1 MELLNKVFVYYARL
15 SEAEGEAVYP
25 KERDE
30 EIRAAKN
37 PLQRREKYSAWR
49 LLQLAIGDAFG
60 KDIKAFKFSKS
71 SSGKWVADGFHF
83 SLSHSEGI
91 VAVAL
96 SKDPVG
102 VDVQLIKAP
111 RAESFARRV
120 LTDAELEEYNASSVD
135 SRDRYLIAKW
145 SAKEALFKTL
155 SKDLF
160 VPRDYI
166 PTDENSHTEII
177 SSGGADYAL
186 SVAGQISEVN
196 IKLIEDLK

>member
-1 MELLNKVFVYYARL
+1 MELLNNVFVYYARL
-15 SEAEGEAVYP
+15 VDGAVETVYP

-37 PLQRREKYSAWR
+37 PLQMKEKYSAWK
-49 LLQLAIGDAFG
+49 LLGAAIKDSLG
-60 KDIKAFKFSKS
+60 KDIGELKFSKS
-71 SSGKWVADGFHF
+71 ASGKWITDSFNF
-83 SLSHSEGI
+83 SLSHSDGI

-96 SKDPVG
+96 AKDPVG

-111 RAESFARRV
+111 RAASFARRV
-120 LTDAELEEYNASSVD
+120 LTDTELKEYESIAED
-135 SRDRYLIAKW
+135 CRDRYLIAKW

-160 VPRDYI
+160 VPRDYV
-166 PTDENSHTEII
+166 PTEEDSLTEMI

-186 SVAGQISEVN
+186 SVAHSGRKVK
-196 IKLIEDLK
+196 IKFIEDLK